1 MGMTGHDDIDAA
13 RNRIDLQGPQIVQ
26 NIDRQNI
33 DRPAR
38 KSDDLGFGICASP
51 VAGINVSS
59 DRGNRSDAAQRVSNF
74 GTPDVA
80 AVDDVIDVS
89 QVSLRLRPSQPVRIG
104 DDPDLEGH
112 RSERLLF
119 RIGQPRFRP

>member
-13 RNRIDLQGPQIVQ
+13 RNRIDLQGPQIV
-26 NIDRQNI
+26 QNI

-80 AVDDVIDVS
+80 AMDDVIDVS
-89 QVSLRLRPSQPVRIG
+89 QVSLRLRP
-104 DDPDLEGH
+104 
-112 RSERLLF
+112 
-119 RIGQPRFRP
+119 